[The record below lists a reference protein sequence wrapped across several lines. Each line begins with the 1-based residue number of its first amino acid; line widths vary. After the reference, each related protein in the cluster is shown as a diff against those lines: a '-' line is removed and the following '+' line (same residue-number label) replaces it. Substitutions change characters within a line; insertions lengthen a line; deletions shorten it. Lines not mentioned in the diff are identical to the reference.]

1 MSSDLGMRR
10 RRALW
15 RATHRGTKEMDFLLG
30 RFAERVLDS
39 MNASEIAVFERLI
52 ETPDPAIESC
62 VLEGFSLGE
71 PDLELGALHSRTSR
85 HGQGD
90 GGERGESKRLSSKD
104 RLHLAG
110 VSLSG

>member
-71 PDLELGALHSRTSR
+71 PDLDELI
-85 HGQGD
+85 
-90 GGERGESKRLSSKD
+90 ERLRRFHVLKAKD
-104 RLHLAG
+104 
-110 VSLSG
+110 